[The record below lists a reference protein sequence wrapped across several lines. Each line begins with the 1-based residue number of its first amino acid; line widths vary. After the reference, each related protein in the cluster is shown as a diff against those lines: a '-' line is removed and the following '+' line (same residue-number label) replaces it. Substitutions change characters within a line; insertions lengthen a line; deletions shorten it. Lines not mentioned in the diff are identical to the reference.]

1 MTVRLVL
8 LVLCLAAVAALSL
21 DPAWADARVV
31 AVPGVLASLLLV
43 LLRLRGA
50 ARRGGPAPE
59 ARWIVVDGSNVM
71 YWKDGTPQV
80 GTVRD
85 VVARLVALG
94 YAPGV
99 MFDANAGHLL
109 AGAYRHD
116 GAFARMLGLP
126 QDRVMVVPKGTQA
139 DGYILQA
146 ARDLG
151 ARVVTNDRFRD
162 WIEQFPE
169 VRQPG
174 HLVRGNYRD
183 GALWLDLASPAA
195 ARPDGPALQTV
206 SR

>member
-21 DPAWADARVV
+21 NPAWADARLV
-31 AVPGVLASLLLV
+31 AVLGVLASLLLI
-43 LLRLRGA
+43 LLRLL
-50 ARRGGPAPE
+50 GPAPE
-59 ARWIVVDGSNVM
+59 APWIVVDGSNVM
-71 YWKDGTPQV
+71 YWKDGTPQA

-109 AGAYRHD
+109 EGAYRHD
-116 GAFARMLGLP
+116 GAFARMLDLP
-126 QDRVMVVPKGTQA
+126 PDRVMVVPKGTQA

-151 ARVVTNDRFRD
+151 ARIVTNDRFRD

-183 GALWLDLASPAA
+183 GALWLDLADPAA
-195 ARPDGPALQTV
+195 ARPDRPALQTV